1 MPHRWRARLLVPLFA
16 LVLGLAFWMV
26 EIKTDVSTF
35 IVAGTSTEELLL
47 ASQMQSGKLSRRYI
61 LSLGHGKDNR
71 IELERFARRFLDK
84 LREMDEVVD
93 VWIADEPTGLVETI
107 TLLYP
112 PHASRI
118 YSLHPEQEAPE
129 LFEPQHLNERAQ
141 RIKESLL
148 APQERIIKNIVLQD
162 PLLLSLDAFRT
173 VLIQKQK
180 RILTADKTPYINIIL
195 ETRHSGLD
203 VPVHKILQ
211 HEIRTLFDA
220 ARRNNDGM
228 TLEMTGIPVF
238 AAATQ
243 SLIAGDIQRVTVLA
257 GVALSALYLW
267 LFRSLRSLFWV
278 TLVLGLSFASAMLI
292 TQLLF
297 GYVHGLTIAIGATL
311 IGVCIDYPIH
321 AIAHAGASSA
331 PEKRAVIV
339 KIWPSLLL
347 GGITTIIG
355 YAALGLSGYPGFQQI
370 AVYAGS
376 GILFSLLLTRYLL
389 PSLLFGWQSRRYAS
403 TDSPLWLSWCDRR
416 ATLFRIMLALGILFS
431 LFFLTRLQW
440 LDDLQRLTPELDPI
454 KEQDRAI
461 RSRLSLSIEPGRF
474 ILITGDDLESA
485 LQTGERLYPVLER
498 LKKEEALAHYYGL
511 YPWLI
516 SSSLQQ
522 RNRMALDRELTDR
535 NKERWREALIKAG
548 LSTTR
553 LAQLNY
559 SGMELL
565 SPQTVLDSPVQQ
577 LISNQIA
584 SNPEQTLLI
593 VWLAKHQPEAVT
605 AAIRNLPGVRY
616 FSQREM
622 LNRLAADYRQRA
634 VLMLGLGVV
643 MILGLLT
650 ARYRQP
656 LQALTVL
663 APALCS
669 GLILLASWSAGGFV
683 LSFLHLVALL
693 LVVAICVD
701 YGIFFFENRSGNRTL
716 TYRAMSASMLTSVVA
731 FASLGAA
738 QSASLRTLAITVA
751 FGVALG
757 FLLCPVVIRNQRI
770 IADRPPNLRPTQLPG
785 P

>member
-1 MPHRWRARLLVPLFA
+1 MPHPWRARLLLPLFV
-16 LVLGLAFWMV
+16 LILGLTLWKV

-35 IVAGTSTEELLL
+35 IVAGTSTEESLL

-61 LSLGHGKDNR
+61 LSLDHGNDHR
-71 IELERFARRFLDK
+71 VELEQFARRFLAK
-84 LREMDEVVD
+84 LRKMDEVVD
-93 VWIADEPTGLVETI
+93 VWIADEPTGLIDTI
-107 TLLYP
+107 TSLYP

-118 YSLHPEQEAPE
+118 YSLRPEQDAPKI
-129 LFEPQHLNERAQ
+129 FEPDNLRNRA
-141 RIKESLL
+141 RLIKESLL
-148 APQERIIKNIVLQD
+148 APQGRLTKKVVQHD
-162 PLLLSLDAFRT
+162 PLLLSFDAFRT
-173 VLIQKQK
+173 VLAQK
-180 RILTADKTPYINIIL
+180 RNRAAATNPYVNVIL
-195 ETRHSGLD
+195 ETKHSGLD
-203 VPVHKILQ
+203 VAVHKILQ
-211 HEIRTLFDA
+211 QKIRALFDA
-220 ARRNNDGM
+220 ARQHDDDM
-228 TLEMTGIPVF
+228 TLEMTGVPVF
-238 AAATQ
+238 AVATQ

-257 GVALSALYLW
+257 GLALLALYLW

-278 TLVLGLSFASAMLI
+278 SLVLGLSFASAMLI

-321 AIAHAGASSA
+321 AIAHAAASPSPDKTPA
-331 PEKRAVIV
+331 IV
-339 KIWPSLLL
+339 NIWPSLLL

-389 PSLLFGWQSRRYAS
+389 PDLLFGWHVRRYAS
-403 TDSPLWLSWCDRR
+403 SEPPLWLAWCDQRT
-416 ATLFRIMLALGILFS
+416 TLFRVVLAVSVIGS
-431 LFFLTRLQW
+431 LFFVPHIKW
-440 LDDLQRLTPELDPI
+440 LDDLQQLTPELDPI
-454 KEQDRAI
+454 KAQDRAV
-461 RSRLSLSIEPGRF
+461 RSRLSVSIEPGRF
-474 ILITGDDLESA
+474 LLIAGHDLESA
-485 LQTGERLYPVLER
+485 LQTAERLYPILER
-498 LKKEEALAHYYGL
+498 LKQKGALAHYYGL

-522 RNRMALDRELTDR
+522 RNQAALDRQLTRTNRDL
-535 NKERWREALIKAG
+535 WREALVTAG
-548 LSTTR
+548 LSTAR

-565 SPQTVLDSPVQQ
+565 SPQTVLDSPVEQ
-577 LISNQIA
+577 LISSQIA
-584 SNPEQTLLI
+584 AGSKQSLLL

-605 AAIRNLPGVRY
+605 AAIRDLPGVRY
-616 FSQREM
+616 FSQRAM

-634 VLMLGLGVV
+634 VLMLGLGVI

-656 LQALTVL
+656 LQALTVI

-669 GLILLASWSAGGFV
+669 GLILLASWSAAGFA

-701 YGIFFFENRSGNRTL
+701 YGIFFFENRSGDRTL

-738 QSASLRTLAITVA
+738 QSASLKTLAVTVA
-751 FGVALG
+751 FGVTLG
-757 FLLCPVVIRNQRI
+757 FLLCPVVIRKQQSEFR
-770 IADRPPNLRPTQLPG
+770 RQKG
-785 P
+785 